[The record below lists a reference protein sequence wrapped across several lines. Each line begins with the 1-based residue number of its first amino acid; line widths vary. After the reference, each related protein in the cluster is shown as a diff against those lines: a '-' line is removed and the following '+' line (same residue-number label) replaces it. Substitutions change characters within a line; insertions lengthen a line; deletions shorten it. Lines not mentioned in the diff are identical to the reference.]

1 MIEKIIIG
9 LAVLLVPFSAAAA
22 EITQD
27 ILAKDVNAIGK
38 TSVNALKA
46 KMDKG
51 NKLVILDVRTGT
63 SWENSKVKIKG
74 ALRIPY
80 QEIATRAGEI
90 PMGSEI
96 VTYCT

>member
-9 LAVLLVPFSAAAA
+9 LTVLLIPFSASATDV
-22 EITQD
+22 TQN
-27 ILAKDVNAIGK
+27 IMAKDINAIGK
-38 TSVNALKA
+38 TSVKALKA
-46 KMDKG
+46 KIDKG
-51 NKLVILDVRTGT
+51 DKLVILDVRTGT

-74 ALRIPY
+74 AIRIPY
-80 QEIATRAGEI
+80 QEIAKRAGEI